1 MGWNEKKYRREINRS
16 KEQLTDKETFLSARY
31 RELLRKMASQITEK
45 RSLRR
50 SHVCGFGV

>member
-45 RSLRR
+45 
-50 SHVCGFGV
+50 